1 MAQDDVICGEVVQA
15 ETPDWQPLYDL
26 VGVELA
32 DWFMWMFEIELA
44 DGARVHAYKH
54 VATRC
59 YLHLAYD
66 GRSLLYTRGGRYREI
81 GRGWSLHLAFRE
93 WEELSSWPEDPERAQ
108 DAREALEW
116 AIQRAFR
123 ADDEHERGSS
133 DQRPAA

>member
-1 MAQDDVICGEVVQA
+1 MEYDDEIAGEVVQC

-59 YLHLAYD
+59 YFHVAYD
-66 GRSLLYTRGGRYREI
+66 RRSFAYSRGGRYREI
-81 GRGWSLHLAFRE
+81 GRGWSIHLVFRG
-93 WEELSSWPEDPERAQ
+93 WEELSSWPSDPEEAQ
-108 DAREALEW
+108 DARAALKWAIERGFRADEALE
-116 AIQRAFR
+116 Q
-123 ADDEHERGSS
+123 GSV
-133 DQRPAA
+133 